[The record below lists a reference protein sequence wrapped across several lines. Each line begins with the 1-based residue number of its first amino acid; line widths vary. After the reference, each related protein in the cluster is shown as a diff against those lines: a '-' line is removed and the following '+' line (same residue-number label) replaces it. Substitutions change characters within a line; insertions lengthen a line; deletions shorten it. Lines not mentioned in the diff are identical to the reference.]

1 MRVKTITITIIFI
14 AVAMLLLD
22 TCYLYLN
29 RPMFMRVFRAV
40 QHDDMRVKTVGVV
53 LCYFLLILGLY
64 YFIISR
70 RRPVMDAF
78 LFGLVIYGVYETTNY
93 ATFNKWTL
101 LMLLLDTVWGGTLFA
116 LTTWITYLLL
126 KL

>member
-1 MRVKTITITIIFI
+1 MKIVVKQIII
-14 AVAMLLLD
+14 IGVVMLLLD
-22 TCYLYLN
+22 ACYLYFN
-29 RPMFMRVFRAV
+29 TPMFMRLFRSV
-40 QHDDMRVKTVGVV
+40 QHDDMRVKMIGVV
-53 LCYFLLILGLY
+53 LCYLLLIFGLY

-70 RRPVMDAF
+70 RRPVMEAF

-93 ATFNKWTL
+93 ATFNKWTP
-101 LMLLLDTVWGGTLFA
+101 LMLVLDTVWGGTLFA

>member
-1 MRVKTITITIIFI
+1 MKIVVKQIII
-14 AVAMLLLD
+14 IGVVMLLLD
-22 TCYLYLN
+22 ACYLYLN
-29 RPMFMRVFRAV
+29 GPMFMRLFRSV
-40 QHDDMRVKTVGVV
+40 QHDDMRVKMIGVV
-53 LCYFLLILGLY
+53 LCYFLLIFGLY

-70 RRPVMDAF
+70 RRPVMEAF

-93 ATFNKWTL
+93 ATFNKWTP
-101 LMLLLDTVWGGTLFA
+101 LMLVLDTVWGGTLFA